1 MSEVIADA
9 EVKDAPDQTAAVHP
23 QTESTSNAGAEVL
36 PQTPDH
42 EGSDGAG
49 PGTPPL
55 LFHQFSPE
63 LMERFMLTAS
73 TQEFQQMQQLLQ
85 SAMNTPTVQTR
96 SLTDDSNRWQLI
108 ADFFFF
114 LADS

>member
-49 PGTPPL
+49 PGTRHCCFIN
-55 LFHQFSPE
+55 FHPS
-63 LMERFMLTAS
+63 S
-73 TQEFQQMQQLLQ
+73 WK
-85 SAMNTPTVQTR
+85 
-96 SLTDDSNRWQLI
+96 DSC
-108 ADFFFF
+108 
-114 LADS
+114 